1 MNYSFGFVDLF
12 GALLA
17 AVLAIV
23 IIIHNP
29 RERLTQYFFGYAV
42 MIGFFNLFNA
52 LMIMTDSVN
61 LAFHFERLT
70 IVFWSLFLLFFTK
83 FCFVISKFDRE
94 KAARPIFFGLIVVS
108 ALVNYVNYVTDW
120 IYKTPVMTG
129 LGYSDVIGRWY
140 LVFVVYSVLAV
151 ILSIYL
157 LMRTWRSTKS
167 NREKMQ
173 SLVILTALFI
183 GFVAGGVL
191 DGVLPLLGIFAQ
203 STSPII
209 STLYVMVF
217 AYALTRYGLLK
228 VTPALIAQD
237 VFRMMPVMM
246 DFVDLDRKVLVIN
259 ELFAKNLGYKS
270 SELIGQDCKLFH
282 ANPELHEKFHQEL
295 LLKGSIRQGETALL
309 RKDRAIIPVNVDA
322 ARVKDRFGETIGEIF
337 IYRDI
342 IKEKELLEKQKE
354 IIVELTKNKERMLS
368 ILEDTTEARDE
379 AKKKSEELVKAVDD
393 LKEVDRMK
401 NRFLSVM
408 SHELRTPLTPIKG
421 FSSMLINGQLGPL
434 TEPQINALG
443 SIQRESDHL
452 LALIDSIL
460 DTTKLETGRE
470 IELNTEPVS
479 VKILIEELVPIIK
492 PQCDQKEQSL
502 EVKVSADLNTIIGDR
517 TKLHRLL
524 TNVIGNAINFTPN
537 GGKISIVGQNVDN
550 GIEIKVID
558 NGIGIEEQYL
568 EKIFEK
574 FVQIDNSYS
583 RATGGVGLGLA
594 ISQAIVEAHGGKIKA
609 ESKGIG
615 WGTTIAIDLP
625 VGGSK

>member
-1 MNYSFGFVDLF
+1 MNYSFGIIDFF

-17 AVLAIV
+17 AILAIV
-23 IIIHNP
+23 IIVRNP
-29 RERLTQYFFGYAV
+29 RERLSQYFFGYAV

-52 LMIMTDSVN
+52 LMIVTDTVN

-70 IVFWSLFLLFFTK
+70 IIFWSLFLLFFTQ

-94 KAARPIFFGLIVVS
+94 KAARPVFYVMVIISV
-108 ALVNYVNYVTDW
+108 LVNYANYVTDW
-120 IYKTPVMTG
+120 FYQLPVMTG
-129 LGYSDVIGRWY
+129 LGYSDIIGRWY
-140 LVFVVYSVLAV
+140 LIFVIYSIVML
-151 ILSIYL
+151 ILPIYL
-157 LMRTWRSTKS
+157 LMRTWRSTRS
-167 NREKMQ
+167 ARERQQ
-173 SLVILTALFI
+173 SLVIMTALII
-183 GFVAGGVL
+183 GFVVGGIL
-191 DGVLPLLGIFAQ
+191 DGILPILGIFAQ
-203 STSPII
+203 STVPII

-217 AYALTRYGLLK
+217 AFALTRYGLLK

-259 ELFAKNLGYKS
+259 DLFARNLGYRPN
-270 SELIGQDCKLFH
+270 ELIGQDCKLFH
-282 ANPELHEKFHQEL
+282 SNPELHEKFHQEL
-295 LLKGSIRQGETALL
+295 LRKGSISQGETELL
-309 RKDRAIIPVNVDA
+309 RKDGAIIPVNVDA

-354 IIVELTKNKERMLS
+354 IIIELTKNKERMLS

-379 AKKKSEELVKAVDD
+379 AKKKSEELAIAVDD

-502 EVKVSADLNTIIGDR
+502 EVKVPADFNTIIGDR

-537 GGKISIVGQNVDN
+537 GGKISIVGQNVEN

-558 NGIGIEEQYL
+558 NGIGIEAQYL

-594 ISQAIVEAHGGKIKA
+594 ISRAIVEAHGGKIKA

-615 WGTTIAIDLP
+615 WGTTIVIDLP
-625 VGGSK
+625 VGGNK